1 MPSHNWHSNQPKLIL
16 SVSHKSNTMRMGR
29 SKHGP
34 GPAIIIAIPFIMA
47 IALGDAIYNKIKNF
61 TTRRPWASPAK
72 AQETI
77 WVEE

>member
-1 MPSHNWHSNQPKLIL
+1 MPCRNQHSNQLKLIL

-34 GPAIIIAIPFIMA
+34 GPAIIIAIPFILA

-61 TTRRPWASPAK
+61 TTRRPS
-72 AQETI
+72 AQPPTH
-77 WVEE
+77 